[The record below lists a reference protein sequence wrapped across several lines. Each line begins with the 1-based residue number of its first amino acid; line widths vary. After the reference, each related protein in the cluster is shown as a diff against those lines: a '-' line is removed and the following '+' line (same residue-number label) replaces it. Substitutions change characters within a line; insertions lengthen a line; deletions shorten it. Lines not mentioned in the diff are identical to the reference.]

1 MPEPG
6 QAQRPRTIWLVS
18 AVAIAVVVACP
29 MLISDPAMWAYVLDP
44 ELLALVVVVGIQFAR
59 LQFGVWLLQLRGWPR
74 RGRTHRTRER

>member
-1 MPEPG
+1 MRHRWKIRRFR
-6 QAQRPRTIWLVS
+6 ASWLSYGAALV
-18 AVAIAVVVACP
+18 VIASCP
-29 MLISDPAMWAYVLDP
+29 MLISDPAMWAYILDP